1 MLPYFEQPL
10 WHLGP
15 LTVHAFGIAV
25 ATAVW
30 FGLVMAQRR
39 FDRAALDHVIGE
51 RLGWWMILG
60 GILGAHL
67 FSVLLYFPHEL
78 RSDPWL
84 LLRVWDPISSTGGML
99 GGITGGLL
107 FCSIRLR
114 DVGRREKLAYLDA
127 VAFVFPAALAIG
139 RLGCALAHDHP
150 GVVTNFPL
158 AISLETEPARNYIG
172 GVYNAAGLTLPSAAP
187 TMGFHDLGLYE
198 LLFLVL
204 VVVPAFI
211 YLDRRRRP
219 AGFYLIAF
227 SALYFPVRFALDML
241 RVADARYL
249 GLTPA
254 QWAAAL
260 VVTALPFVTVRQ
272 RALRFAIAGAVIV
285 ATACA
290 CWVGPE

>member
-1 MLPYFEQPL
+1 MLPYYEQPL

-30 FGLVMAQRR
+30 FGLVMVQRR
-39 FDRAALDHVIGE
+39 FDRAALDHTIGE
-51 RLGWWMILG
+51 RLGWWVILG
-60 GILGAHL
+60 GIIGAHL

-84 LLRVWDPISSTGGML
+84 LVRVWDPISSIGGML
-99 GGITGGLL
+99 GGIAGGLL
-107 FCSIRLR
+107 FFSLRLP
-114 DVGRREKLAYLDA
+114 DVDWREKLAYLDA
-127 VAFVFPAALAIG
+127 IAFVFPAALAIG
-139 RLGCALAHDHP
+139 RVGCALAHDHP
-150 GVVTNFPL
+150 GVVTDFPL
-158 AISLETEPARNYIG
+158 AISLETEAARNYIG

-198 LLFLVL
+198 LLFLSL

-241 RVADARYL
+241 RAADARYL

-260 VVTALPFVTVRQ
+260 VVTALPFVIVRQ

-290 CWVGPE
+290 CWGGPA

>member
-1 MLPYFEQPL
+1 MFPYFEQPV

-15 LTVHAFGIAV
+15 LTIHGFGIAV

-30 FGLVMAQRR
+30 FGLAMVQRR
-39 FDRAALDHVIGE
+39 FDRTALDHVVGE
-51 RLGWWMILG
+51 RLGWWMIAG

-67 FSVLLYFPHEL
+67 FSVLFYFPDEL
-78 RSDPWL
+78 RNDPWL
-84 LLRVWDPISSTGGML
+84 LLRIWEPISSIGGML

-107 FCSIRLR
+107 FFSARM
-114 DVGRREKLAYLDA
+114 REVDWRTKLAYFDA
-127 VAFVFPAALAIG
+127 IAFVFPAALAIG
-139 RLGCALAHDHP
+139 RVGCALAHDHP
-150 GVVTNFPL
+150 GAVTHFPL
-158 AISLETEPARNYIG
+158 SISLQTEAARNYIG
-172 GVYNAAGLTLPSAAP
+172 GVYNAAGLTLPPAAA

-198 LLFLVL
+198 LLFLAL
-204 VVVPAFI
+204 VVVPTFI
-211 YLDRRRRP
+211 YLDRRQRP
-219 AGFYLIAF
+219 AGFYLVAF

-254 QWAAAL
+254 QWVAASIVAS
-260 VVTALPFVTVRQ
+260 LPFVAVRK

-290 CWVGPE
+290 CWGGPG

>member
-1 MLPYFEQPL
+1 MLPYYEQPL

-30 FGLVMAQRR
+30 FGLVMVQRR
-39 FDRAALDHVIGE
+39 FDRAALDHTIGE
-51 RLGWWMILG
+51 RLGWWVILG
-60 GILGAHL
+60 GIIGAHL

-84 LLRVWDPISSTGGML
+84 LVRVWDPISSIGGML

-107 FCSIRLR
+107 FFSLRLP
-114 DVGRREKLAYLDA
+114 DVDWREKLAYLDA
-127 VAFVFPAALAIG
+127 IAFVFPAALAIG
-139 RLGCALAHDHP
+139 RVGCALAHDHP
-150 GVVTNFPL
+150 GVVTDFPL
-158 AISLETEPARNYIG
+158 AISLETEAARNYIG

-198 LLFLVL
+198 LLFLSL

-241 RVADARYL
+241 RAADARYL

-260 VVTALPFVTVRQ
+260 VVTALPFVIVRQ

-290 CWVGPE
+290 CWGGPA

>member
-1 MLPYFEQPL
+1 VLPYYEQPL

-30 FGLVMAQRR
+30 FGLVMVQRR
-39 FDRAALDHVIGE
+39 FDRAALDHTIGE
-51 RLGWWMILG
+51 RLGWWVILG
-60 GILGAHL
+60 GIIGAHL

-84 LLRVWDPISSTGGML
+84 LVRVWDPISSIGGML
-99 GGITGGLL
+99 GGIAGGLL
-107 FCSIRLR
+107 FFSLRLP
-114 DVGRREKLAYLDA
+114 DVDWREKLAYLDA
-127 VAFVFPAALAIG
+127 IAFVFPAALAIG
-139 RLGCALAHDHP
+139 RVGCALAHDHP
-150 GVVTNFPL
+150 GVVTDFPL
-158 AISLETEPARNYIG
+158 AISLETEAARNYIG

-198 LLFLVL
+198 LLFLSL

-241 RVADARYL
+241 RAADARYL

-260 VVTALPFVTVRQ
+260 VVTALPFVIVRQ

-290 CWVGPE
+290 CWGGPA

>member
-1 MLPYFEQPL
+1 MLPYFEQPV
-10 WHLGP
+10 WHVGP
-15 LTVHAFGIAV
+15 LTIHGFGIAV
-25 ATAVW
+25 AIAVW
-30 FGLVMAQRR
+30 FGLAMVQRR
-39 FDRAALDHVIGE
+39 FDRASLDRVVGE
-51 RLGWWMILG
+51 RLGWWMIVG
-60 GILGAHL
+60 GIVGAHL
-67 FSVLLYFPHEL
+67 YSVLLYFPDEL
-78 RSDPWL
+78 RTDPWL
-84 LLRVWDPISSTGGML
+84 LLRIWDPISSIGGML

-107 FCSIRLR
+107 FFSTRLGEMDWR
-114 DVGRREKLAYLDA
+114 AKLAYLDA
-127 VAFVFPAALAIG
+127 IAFVFPSALAIG
-139 RLGCALAHDHP
+139 RLGCTLAHDHP
-150 GVVTNFPL
+150 GVVTSFPL
-158 AISLETEPARNYIG
+158 SISLQTEAARNYIG

-204 VVVPAFI
+204 VVVPTFI

-227 SALYFPVRFALDML
+227 SVLYFPVRFAFDML
-241 RVADARYL
+241 RIADARYL

-260 VVTALPFVTVRQ
+260 IVAALPFVTVRK

-290 CWVGPE
+290 CWGGPM